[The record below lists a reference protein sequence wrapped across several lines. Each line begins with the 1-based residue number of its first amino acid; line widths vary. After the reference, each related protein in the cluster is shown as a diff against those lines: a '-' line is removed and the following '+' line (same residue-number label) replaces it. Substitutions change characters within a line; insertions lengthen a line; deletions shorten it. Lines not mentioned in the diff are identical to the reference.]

1 MTLYNTRP
9 PKRWQCPSPLDKR
22 AHAQIFQIREFLIGR
37 GQSWAIV
44 GNGHWTYL
52 RHTNR
57 ARFLSSTQSHFRPA
71 VSGLLEIIPL

>member
-1 MTLYNTRP
+1 MTLNNTRP

-44 GNGHWTYL
+44 GNVHWTYL